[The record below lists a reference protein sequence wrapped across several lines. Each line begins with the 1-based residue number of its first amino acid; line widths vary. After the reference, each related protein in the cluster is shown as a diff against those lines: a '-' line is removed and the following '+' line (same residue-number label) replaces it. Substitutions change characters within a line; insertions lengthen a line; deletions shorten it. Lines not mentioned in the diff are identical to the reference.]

1 MLRKGENA
9 TLGGGRVRVA
19 VTAAG
24 GAIDVSAVLLGDD
37 RRVRSDDD
45 LVFFNHPAQDG
56 VALEGGEVVIDL
68 DAVPADVSTI
78 ALVASVDG
86 PGTFEGV
93 TVRADVHGAP
103 GFEAPAMAAGE
114 TVVVIVEV
122 YRRAAACERGWPSSW
137 TPPVRCARC
146 TRTEWSLRSW
156 SGWRRSHCR
165 WTRDNVRMHEAVA
178 ADGSRVSLGGRNNE
192 PQVIED
198 VLAHYAACPGEPVF
212 VLFFSDG
219 GVAKNGQIARL
230 LREARKL
237 TEYHWARTEE
247 GRPPQPGIIAMAG

>member
-1 MLRKGENA
+1 
-9 TLGGGRVRVA
+9 
-19 VTAAG
+19 
-24 GAIDVSAVLLGDD
+24 
-37 RRVRSDDD
+37 
-45 LVFFNHPAQDG
+45 
-56 VALEGGEVVIDL
+56 
-68 DAVPADVSTI
+68 
-78 ALVASVDG
+78 
-86 PGTFEGV
+86 
-93 TVRADVHGAP
+93 
-103 GFEAPAMAAGE
+103 
-114 TVVVIVEV
+114 
-122 YRRAAACERGWPSSW
+122 
-137 TPPVRCARC
+137 
-146 TRTEWSLRSW
+146 
-156 SGWRRSHCR
+156 
-165 WTRDNVRMHEAVA
+165 MHEAVA